1 MDVCGHDD
9 RHGRFATDLLALA
22 FEREAHRVGV
32 RHIAHQGLQ
41 DGILQRR
48 GAVAFEQPHQGRG
61 DGAEIGASLAA
72 RMSRVWLAGAACARR
87 SFALC

>member
-1 MDVCGHDD
+1 MVLELIIGFECMRAHWRISVAHVCGHDD

-48 GAVAFEQPHQGRG
+48 GAVAFEQPR
-61 DGAEIGASLAA
+61 
-72 RMSRVWLAGAACARR
+72 
-87 SFALC
+87 